1 MSRLRIFIA
10 NIMLFL
16 FASNEKGSFFHTLES
31 EKNGLFHIRFETARL
46 LLFFKEKSLEIFE
59 SA

>member
-1 MSRLRIFIA
+1 
-10 NIMLFL
+10 MLFL